1 MIIDP
6 TSPSVPFLFV
16 TPDPAGE
23 PEGGGQATATAD
35 PAGTDSTDE
44 GASDLDR
51 LRHALD
57 RERKER
63 KAAAAKAA
71 QLEAQLKQA
80 DQINPQVI
88 QEAIARAQ
96 QEEEKRRLIEEQT
109 GIRLRELEGKY
120 QEQLTKVTRD
130 LQAAKEAAEREA
142 VRVLAEKAFL
152 SAKGSTDAS
161 TVDGKTPFDYIWL
174 AFQGSFRADKQGLYV
189 VDGDGDPVID
199 EETGKRLPAVKWF
212 TRLRQ
217 DPVHGLHFQPEFGSG
232 SGARS
237 SRDGRVTNSKDL
249 SKLSTSQLFREAFQ
263 RKPAA

>member
-1 MIIDP
+1 MPDPTTVDPQTPEDP
-6 TSPSVPFLFV
+6 TS
-16 TPDPAGE
+16 
-23 PEGGGQATATAD
+23 QATDTSSGD
-35 PAGTDSTDE
+35 DGL
-44 GASDLDR
+44 SDIER
-51 LRHALD
+51 LKHALD

-63 KAAAAKAA
+63 KAAASRAA

-152 SAKGSTDAS
+152 AAKGSTDAS
-161 TVDGKTPFDYIWL
+161 SVDGKTPFDYIWL
-174 AFQGSFRADKQGLYV
+174 AFNDRFRADKQGLYL
-189 VDGDGDPVID
+189 VDADGDPVID
-199 EETGKRLPAVKWF
+199 EETGKRLPPNKWF
-212 TRLRQ
+212 QKLRQ
-217 DPVHGLHFQPEFGSG
+217 DPVHGLHFQPEYGSG

-237 SRDGRVTNSKDL
+237 GRDGRVTTTKDL

-263 RKPAA
+263 RKS

>member
-1 MIIDP
+1 MPDP
-6 TSPSVPFLFV
+6 TTVDTQSLEDAASQ
-16 TPDPAGE
+16 TTDAGN
-23 PEGGGQATATAD
+23 GD
-35 PAGTDSTDE
+35 DSL
-44 GASDLDR
+44 SDIER
-51 LRHALD
+51 LKHALE

-63 KAAAAKAA
+63 KQAAARAA
-71 QLEAQLKQA
+71 QLEAQIKQA

-152 SAKGSTDAS
+152 AAKGSTDAS
-161 TVDGKTPFDYIWL
+161 SVDGKTPFDYIWL
-174 AFQGSFRADKQGLYV
+174 AFNDRFRADKQGLYL
-189 VDGDGDPVID
+189 VDADGDPVID
-199 EETGKRLPAVKWF
+199 EETGKRLPPNKWF
-212 TRLRQ
+212 QKLRQ
-217 DPVHGLHFQPEFGSG
+217 DPVHGLHFQPEYGSG

-237 SRDGRVTNSKDL
+237 GRDGRVTSTKDL

-263 RKPAA
+263 RKGTA

>member
-1 MIIDP
+1 MPDP
-6 TSPSVPFLFV
+6 TIV
-16 TPDPAGE
+16 DPISTE
-23 PEGGGQATATAD
+23 DTTAQQQDTT
-35 PAGTDSTDE
+35 TDD
-44 GASDLDR
+44 ALSDVER
-51 LRHALD
+51 LKHALE

-71 QLEAQLKQA
+71 QLESQLKQA

-109 GIRLRELEGKY
+109 GVRLKELEGKY

-152 SAKGSTDAS
+152 AAKGSTDAS

-189 VDGDGDPVID
+189 VDSDGDPVID
-199 EETGKRLPAVKWF
+199 EDTGKRLPPGKWF
-212 TRLRQ
+212 QKLRQ
-217 DPVHGLHFQPEFGSG
+217 DPVHGLHFQPEYGSG

-237 SRDGRVTNSKDL
+237 GRDGRVTTTKDL
-249 SKLSTSQLFREAFQ
+249 QKLPTNQLFREAFS
-263 RKPAA
+263 RKSTA